1 MTGERRYGEEE
12 VAEILDRATAP
23 DHDLSRLAGQTGLT
37 LGEIQE
43 IGSEAGISTDRIT
56 QAALSVAR
64 STSATPAGP
73 TLLGTPRSVE
83 RVVHLKRAPSDEEWS
98 RLVADLRQTFD
109 AEGHLESHG
118 TLRSWRNGHL
128 TVHLEPDGDGYRI
141 RMGSL
146 HGKSNDTLGG
156 AFGMIG
162 LAIGIAFLTTTA
174 KITGTEDIVVG
185 VIAALVG
192 LGGVGTVAYMRAI
205 LPKWAL
211 ERETQMEGLA
221 QRIPLM
227 LEP

>member
-1 MTGERRYGEEE
+1 MMSERRYGEEE

-37 LGEIQE
+37 LAQIQE
-43 IGSEAGISTDRIT
+43 IGSEAGISSERIA
-56 QAALSVAR
+56 QAALSVTRA
-64 STSATPAGP
+64 TSVSPSGP

-83 RVVHLKRAPSDEEWS
+83 RVVHLKRAPTDEEWS
-98 RLVADLRQTFD
+98 RLVADLRETFE
-109 AEGHLESHG
+109 AEGQLESHG

-146 HGKSNDTLGG
+146 HGTSAGALGG
-156 AFGMIG
+156 ALLMVSAGIG
-162 LAIGIAFLTTTA
+162 LAILTTTA
-174 KITGTEDIVVG
+174 KVTGSEDVLFG
-185 VIAALVG
+185 VLAAIAG
-192 LGGVGTVAYMRAI
+192 LGGVGSVAYMRAI

-221 QRIPLM
+221 RRIPLL
-227 LEP
+227 LE